1 MKNYCCG
8 KVVAP
13 LLLAILTLL
22 SGCSS
27 IGPSRM
33 VQDRT
38 DYVASLTESWKRQ
51 ILLNIV
57 KVRYVEPMFFM
68 DVGDIVAGYT
78 VETGGS
84 AGFSRSMY
92 DSPTPIT
99 DNNNPVFGNFGRLEF
114 GVSGRFTDRPTVTY
128 KPMTGSPFLKG
139 VMSALPLRNIL
150 SGLDTGVSA
159 QFLFNLGV
167 RSLNGL
173 RNASLSAK
181 GSVSAQ
187 DEFKRAVEVLAQLQL
202 AGAVRVRSEPP
213 QNGKDGKLYLSLG
226 GKRPSPEVASLAAE
240 LRGLLDLDP
249 ALREYEVINAPEA
262 QNRGQIALQMYS
274 LMQIMAAVAS
284 RVDIP
289 EEDVA
294 SHRALP
300 KPSEAPGEGVMGAV
314 TVRSGKMKPMD
325 AFAAINFHGHWFW
338 VDDRDLATK
347 RVFSFLM
354 LAFTLMDD
362 KVGSPPLQLTIPVQ

>member
-1 MKNYCCG
+1 MKKGCCG
-8 KVVAP
+8 KIIVFLV
-13 LLLAILTLL
+13 LAALALL

-78 VETGGS
+78 VETGGT

-128 KPMTGSPFLKG
+128 KPMTGTPFLKG
-139 VMSALPLRNIL
+139 IMYALPLRNIL
-150 SGLDTGVSA
+150 GGLDTGISA

-167 RSLNGL
+167 RSMNGL
-173 RNASLSAK
+173 RNASLTAK
-181 GSVSAQ
+181 GSASAQ
-187 DEFKRAVEVLAQLQL
+187 DEFRKAVELLAQLQL
-202 AGAVRVRSEPP
+202 AGALRIRSEPS
-213 QNGKDGKLYLSLG
+213 QSGKEGKLLMSLG
-226 GKRPSPEVASLAAE
+226 GKRSTPEVVAQAGE
-240 LRGLLDLDP
+240 LRVLLDLDP
-249 ALREYEVINAPEA
+249 ALQEYEVINAPEA
-262 QNRGQIALQMYS
+262 QNRGQIALQTYS
-274 LMQIMAAVAS
+274 LMQIMAAVAA

-289 EEDVA
+289 EADIA
-294 SHRALP
+294 SKRALP
-300 KPSEAPGEGVMGAV
+300 KPLEAAGEGVMGAV
-314 TVRSGKMKPMD
+314 SVRSGAVKPGD

-354 LAFTLMDD
+354 LAFTLMDE
-362 KVGSPPLQLTIPVQ
+362 KAGSPPLQLTIPVQ